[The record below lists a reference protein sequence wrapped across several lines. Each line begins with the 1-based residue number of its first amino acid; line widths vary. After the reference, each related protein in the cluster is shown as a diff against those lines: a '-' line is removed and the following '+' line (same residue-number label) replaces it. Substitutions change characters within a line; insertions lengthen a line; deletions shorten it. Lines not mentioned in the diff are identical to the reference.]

1 MLAFAE
7 RMTFRNLIAG
17 ALGLVAIGV
26 VAIALTVWA
35 LRDDVM
41 HEADVDTMNIATIL
55 AEQTARSVQAVD
67 LIATDIQERFSR
79 DGQIDEALHSDD
91 MQSEATWNFLVERQS
106 RLVHLDVVALLDKYG
121 KVANTVRQWPAPDLD
136 LSDRDYFKFHQSN
149 PSSEL
154 HISST
159 LVNRLTGERTV
170 FMSKRIHG
178 PDGSFLGVVLLGL
191 KLSYFQHIYNSI
203 TSTRSL
209 AFVFLRSDGNVILRH
224 PDIQGMSA
232 GYRISPVSDWYR
244 TMAAGGGTYRAGGHF
259 DGVVRL
265 VATKPLQGF
274 PLAVNVA
281 ISERDALA
289 GWRHRAILIG
299 TGTALAVLCS
309 LLLLS
314 ALNNQYRR
322 LLRSEESLAERE
334 SRLAEK
340 TGELQAVNHRI
351 DSALNNMLQG
361 LAMFDADMRMVVCNR
376 PYIEMY
382 GLSTEI
388 VKEGVTLREILEHRT
403 QLGVFFGDI
412 DEYLDQVSRMLVTG
426 EPMVTYTEFPDG
438 RTFCLTNKPTGDG
451 GWVATHQD
459 VTEQR
464 RAEKELERTRNFLN
478 IVVENVP
485 ETLVVKSAKD
495 WRYVLAN
502 RASEKFYD
510 FPREEIIGKTVFDV
524 MPEESAALIFERD
537 RDALASGDLTIDGY
551 ALYTAKAGHRFVSSK
566 RVAIPGGDGKPEY
579 LLTILEDVTERK
591 LGEERIRHLA
601 HHDPL
606 TDLPNRAA
614 FNAKLTETIE
624 FAKARQEK
632 FALLCTDLDRFK
644 EINDLFGHAAG
655 DSVLLEISRRLRL
668 AAGDSFL
675 SRLGGDEFP
684 MIVVGSQPEAAK
696 QMADRLTAAM
706 TEEIEYEGRKFRP
719 GISVG
724 IAIFPDDGAD
734 TATLLRN
741 ADAALYRAKSEG
753 RGIVRFYEAEMDR
766 SLHERRR
773 MQNDLATAAEKNE
786 LMLHF
791 QPQAR
796 LNGRIIGFEALLRW
810 NHPARGFV
818 TPDTFIPLAEENG
831 LIISIGEWVLREGCR
846 EAASW
851 PKPLQIAINLSPV
864 QFRHGD
870 LVGLVHSVL
879 LETGL
884 LPNRLVLEIT
894 EGALMEDYSRA
905 VSILR
910 RLKALGVQI
919 AMDDFGTGYSSLSY
933 LQSFP
938 FDKIKIDQTFISN
951 LERNAQSA
959 AIVRAMLGLGQNLNL
974 LVVAEGVENNDQLAI
989 LRQEGCNEMQ
999 GYLIG
1004 RPGPIS
1010 EYPEMV
1016 GRESIKPKRLGMR

>member
-1 MLAFAE
+1 MLALVK
-7 RMTFRNLIAG
+7 RMTFRNLIAS
-17 ALGLVAIGV
+17 ALGLVGLGV
-26 VAIALTVWA
+26 VAIGLTVWA
-35 LRDDVM
+35 LRSDVLR
-41 HEADVDTMNIATIL
+41 EAYVETSNIATIL
-55 AEQTARSVQAVD
+55 AQQTARSVRSVD

-79 DGQIDEALHSDD
+79 DEQIDDATRNND
-91 MQSEATWNFLVERQS
+91 MRSEATWNFLVERQA
-106 RLVHLDVVALLDKYG
+106 RLVHLDVVALVDKYG
-121 KVANTVRQWPAPDLD
+121 KVANTVRQWPAPDID
-136 LSDRDYFKFHQSN
+136 LSDRDYFKYHQNNS
-149 PSSEL
+149 SSEL
-154 HISST
+154 HVSST
-159 LVNRLTGERTV
+159 LVNRLTGDRTV
-170 FMSKRIHG
+170 FMTKRIHG
-178 PDGSFLGVVLLGL
+178 PGGEFLGVVLLGL

-203 TSTRSL
+203 TSTRSQTL
-209 AFVFLRSDGNVILRH
+209 LFLRRDGTVIVRH
-224 PDIQGMSA
+224 PDIQGMTGRRIPA
-232 GYRISPVSDWYR
+232 GSDWYR
-244 TMAAGGGTYRAGGHF
+244 VISEGGGSYRSEGHF
-259 DGVVRL
+259 DGIARL
-265 VATKPLQGF
+265 VATKPVQGF
-274 PLAVNVA
+274 PLAINVA
-281 ISERDALA
+281 ISEHDALA
-289 GWRHRAILIG
+289 NWRHRAMLIG
-299 TGTALAVLCS
+299 IGTALAVLCS

-314 ALNNQYRR
+314 ALNKQYRR

-340 TGELQAVNHRI
+340 TNELQAANRRI

-361 LAMFDADMRMVVCNR
+361 LAMFDADTRMVICNR

-382 GLSTEI
+382 GLSAAI
-388 VKEGVTLREILEHRT
+388 VREGVTLRTIIEHRIKT
-403 QLGVFFGDI
+403 GTFFGNIED
-412 DEYLDQVSRMLVTG
+412 YLGQVMRMLATG
-426 EPMVTYTEFPDG
+426 EPMVTFTELPDG

-459 VTEQR
+459 VTVQR
-464 RAEKELERTRNFLN
+464 RAEKELQRTRNFLN

-485 ETLVVKSAKD
+485 ETLVVKNAKD
-495 WRYVLAN
+495 GRYILAN
-502 RASEKFYD
+502 RASERFYD
-510 FPREEIIGKTVFDV
+510 VPRDEIIGKTAFDIL
-524 MPEESAALIFERD
+524 PEEVATVVAARD
-537 RDALASGDLTIDGY
+537 REALERGRLTVEDYSI
-551 ALYTAKAGHRFVSSK
+551 YTPKSGHRFVTSK
-566 RVAIPGGDGKPEY
+566 RAAIPSADGTPEF

-591 LGEERIRHLA
+591 RGEQRIIHLA

-614 FNAKLTETIE
+614 FNAKLTEAIE
-624 FAKARQEK
+624 SAKARGEK

-644 EINDLFGHAAG
+644 EVNDLFGHAAG
-655 DSVLLEISRRLRL
+655 DTVLLEISRRLKII
-668 AAGDSFL
+668 AGDAFL

-684 MIVVGSQPEAAK
+684 IVVSGMQPDAAK
-696 QMADRLTAAM
+696 QMAHRLIAAM
-706 TEEIEYEGRKFRP
+706 TEEIDYEGRQFRP
-719 GISVG
+719 GISIG
-724 IAIFPDDGAD
+724 IAIYPDDGAD
-734 TATLLRN
+734 VATLLRN

-766 SLHERRR
+766 LLRDRRAL
-773 MQNDLATAAEKNE
+773 QNNLAVAAEKHE
-786 LMLHF
+786 LMLYY

-796 LNGRIIGFEALLRW
+796 VTGQIVGFEVLLRW

-818 TPDTFIPLAEENG
+818 PPDTFIPLAEENG
-831 LIISIGEWVLREGCR
+831 MIVPIGEWVLREGCR

-884 LPNRLVLEIT
+884 APERLVLEIT
-894 EGALMEDYSRA
+894 EGALMDDYSHA

-951 LERNAQSA
+951 MERNNQSA
-959 AIVRAMLGLGQNLNL
+959 AIVRAVLGLGQKLNL
-974 LVVAEGVENNDQLAI
+974 LVVAEGVENQEQLAI
-989 LRQEGCNEMQ
+989 LRHERCDEMQ

-1016 GRESIKPKRLGMR
+1016 GRKPLEEKRIGAR